1 MSLVERASQQFQLA
15 CQVWNRHGCVD
26 LSAAFAFH
34 SLQSFFPFL
43 LVCLGVGARLFGQV
57 DGASDQLLAFA
68 AATLPP
74 GGLEIMQGILQR
86 LLTQGQAAE
95 QVGGLVLI
103 FSASN
108 ATLSLQRGA
117 DRLWYGLG
125 LPHAGEQP
133 WHWHVK
139 RWSFQRLKAIGAA
152 LLLALVLLINQI
164 TTPFRLLWSSIWS
177 SLGSL
182 SPWLP
187 QPWEV
192 PARTLISVLGSWLGV
207 VIATMLLFS
216 YLPSRRPHLGLLWQ
230 GSLLVATGL
239 TLVNPLLGRALVW
252 AGSRFLAY
260 GLVGGIILLTLWIWL
275 LGLILYFGM
284 AWTVALTLRR
294 RPESLLANGSES
306 AELAD

>member
-1 MSLVERASQQFQLA
+1 MSLVQRARHQLQLA

-57 DGASDQLLAFA
+57 DGASDQLLAVA
-68 AATLPP
+68 AGVLPP
-74 GGLEIMQGILQR
+74 GGLEVMEGILQR
-86 LLTQGQAAE
+86 LVNQGQVAE
-95 QVGGLVLI
+95 QIGGLVLI

-117 DRLWYGLG
+117 DRLWYGLA
-125 LPHAGEQP
+125 LPNAGDQA
-133 WHWHVK
+133 WHWHLR
-139 RWSFQRLKAIGAA
+139 RWFFQRLKAIGAA

-164 TTPFRLLWSSIWS
+164 TTPFRLLWSSMWS

-207 VIATMLLFS
+207 VIATVLLFS
-216 YLPSRRPHLGLLWQ
+216 YLPSRRPRLSLLWQ
-230 GSLLVATGL
+230 AVLLHMQQTPAHAALHVLGNIVPRVRRVQRLFHFLQPKRRTHPPHTAHVPTNNTTHCFPNPNATH
-239 TLVNPLLGRALVW
+239 TTQSPPQKH
-252 AGSRFLAY
+252 
-260 GLVGGIILLTLWIWL
+260 T
-275 LGLILYFGM
+275 
-284 AWTVALTLRR
+284 T
-294 RPESLLANGSES
+294 
-306 AELAD
+306 